1 MKTIHK
7 ISFLLFLFVAMIGYS
22 QKSTEEKATKKF
34 NRFAYVDAIETYKRL
49 ASKGYK
55 SVDMFKK
62 LGDSYYFNGDLESAS
77 QWYDALFD
85 MNPTL
90 EPEYYYRY
98 SQALKSVGNYEK
110 ADQKMQEFSKQS
122 SSDSRAMLFNSNQN
136 YLSEI
141 KANSNRYQI
150 QNIEIN
156 SRFSDYGSA
165 IWNNQLIFSSAR
177 DTVGIFK
184 RKDKW
189 SNQNFTNLYA
199 STISF
204 DTLFETVTKFSKAIN
219 SKFHEA
225 TAVFTK
231 DGKTMY
237 FTRNNF
243 NNGKK
248 GVDDENVILLKIYK
262 SNLIDNEWQNP
273 IELPFNSDSY
283 RVAHPALSPDEKW
296 LYFASDMPGSIGQ
309 SDLFRVAIKSNGTF
323 GIPENLGPKINTAG
337 KETFPFISG
346 NNELFFASDGRP
358 GLGGLDIF
366 MTKINSNGSFENCQ
380 NIGEPANSPDDDF
393 AYYIDV
399 QTSRGFLSSN
409 RKGGKGFDDIYAIKE
424 TRKLFCEQ
432 NLSGIVTD
440 LDTGILLQNTIV
452 SLFNNQFKLLKQ
464 VQTAADA
471 TYNFE
476 VICGENYYVRAEKS
490 DYSTTEKLISIPLET
505 GKTYVPLQLE
515 KKIKLVSNGDD
526 LAKTFG
532 IKMIYFDLDKSNIRP
547 DAAFELEKIVDVMK
561 QNPSMEIDVRSHTD
575 SRASKKY
582 NDLLSEKRA
591 KSTREWMISNGIE
604 AERISAKGFGESQLI
619 NKCSDGEKCSE
630 QEHQQNRRSEFI
642 ILSL

>member
-7 ISFLLFLFVAMIGYS
+7 ISFLLILFVAMIGYS

-110 ADQKMQEFSKQS
+110 ADQKMQEFSEQS
-122 SSDSRAMLFNSNQN
+122 SSDSRAMLFNSNRN

-262 SNLIDNEWQNP
+262 SNFIDNEWQNP

-309 SDLFRVAIKSNGTF
+309 SDLFRVAIKSNGTY

-366 MTKINSNGSFENCQ
+366 MIKINSNGSFENCQ

-399 QTSRGFLSSN
+399 KTSRGFLSSN

-440 LDTGILLQNTIV
+440 LDTGILLQNTTV

-464 VQTAADA
+464 IQTAADA

-532 IKMIYFDLDKSNIRP
+532 IKMIYFDLDKFNIRP
-547 DAAFELEKIVDVMK
+547 DATFELEKIVDVMK
-561 QNPSMEIDVRSHTD
+561 QNPTMKIDIRSHTD

-582 NDLLSEKRA
+582 NDLLSERRA

-619 NKCSDGEKCSE
+619 NKCSDGVKCLE

-642 ILSL
+642 VLSL